1 MPELSTNPE
10 PMAYQLRVILRG
22 VSPLI
27 WRRLLVCSDST
38 IADAHRMLQVAFGW
52 SDEHLHRFVIHGR
65 RYGED
70 ELVDPRRVRLA
81 DLGLRLRERFLY
93 EYDFTDG
100 WQHEVRLEQV
110 LPIDS
115 RRRYPVCIGGRRAA
129 PPEDCG
135 GPWAFLELRHHYSV
149 VTIAD
154 RMLALLSPLIA
165 DRRNAG
171 DNPVAD
177 RDDVQGVQSE
187 DGDDHAEEFATLLHW
202 LRIDRFD
209 RRATN
214 CRLAQIEVAPA
225 RAAA

>member
-1 MPELSTNPE
+1 MVASTASATVVASAFAMTRARCGRLILVCASASGLCTSTTS
-10 PMAYQLRVILRG
+10 PMAG
-22 VSPLI
+22 KH
-27 WRRLLVCSDST
+27 D
-38 IADAHRMLQVAFGW
+38 
-52 SDEHLHRFVIHGR
+52 
-65 RYGED
+65 
-70 ELVDPRRVRLA
+70 
-81 DLGLRLRERFLY
+81 
-93 EYDFTDG
+93 
-100 WQHEVRLEQV
+100 VRLEQV
-110 LPIDS
+110 LPLEPG
-115 RRRYPVCIGGRRAA
+115 RRYPICIGGRRAV

-135 GPWAFLELRHHYSV
+135 GPWAFLELRQHYSV

-177 RDDVQGVQSE
+177 RDDVQGDQSE
-187 DGDDHAEEFATLLHW
+187 DGADHAEEFATLLHW